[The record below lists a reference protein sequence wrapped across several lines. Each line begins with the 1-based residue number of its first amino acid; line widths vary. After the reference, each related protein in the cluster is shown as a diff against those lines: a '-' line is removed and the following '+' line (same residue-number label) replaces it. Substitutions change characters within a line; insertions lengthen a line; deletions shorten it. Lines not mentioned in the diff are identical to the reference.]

1 MKLQERPC
9 SSFVLVSMG
18 RYCQERAT
26 EVLNDFAAVGT
37 FLLNCKET
45 VSRWPGSCL
54 SLRAQ
59 VKSGLLN
66 RLNPEA
72 AERSGCFSTET
83 NEMTYRCS
91 QRTTLGDMPIRRRK
105 CLAKWLW
112 SENPADRAISDIGR
126 SVLRSICWACSM
138 RRCST

>member
-1 MKLQERPC
+1 
-9 SSFVLVSMG
+9 MG

-26 EVLNDFAAVGT
+26 QALNDFAAVGT
-37 FLLNCKET
+37 FLLNYEEA

-54 SLRAQ
+54 SLTNGSRA
-59 VKSGLLN
+59 
-66 RLNPEA
+66 
-72 AERSGCFSTET
+72 CFATAT
-83 NEMTYRCS
+83 NKTTYRCS
-91 QRTTLGDMPIRRRK
+91 QRATLGDMPVIRRK

-112 SENPADRAISDIGR
+112 SENPADSAISDIGR